1 MRLLFYS
8 SRVLLLS
15 LNFVKIDYDLQKEN
29 SDKTSDTVV
38 LADIHVPLE

>member
-8 SRVLLLS
+8 SRVLVLS
-15 LNFVKIDYDLQKEN
+15 LNFDLQKEN

-38 LADIHVPLE
+38 LADIHVLLE